1 MFRTDVKAQVPWP
14 NVNGMFWK
22 WVELVAALPHFL
34 VTVHQPETI
43 EDPDF
48 HTTLIFSDIK
58 DVLAIVN
65 EPKNTFEV
73 VRIDL
78 LSPEYLNGSNG
89 FKLGQL
95 SEIWMEKETGK
106 KLYVFADGSRMEM
119 KWPSSEDTPVNYEK
133 VLTLP
138 VDLTESTSKDHL
150 H

>member
-1 MFRTDVKAQVPWP
+1 MFRTDVKAQIPWL

-22 WVELVAALPHFL
+22 WVELVVALPHFL
-34 VTVHQPETI
+34 VTVHQPET
-43 EDPDF
+43 EDDSDF
-48 HTTLIFSDIK
+48 HTTLIFNDIK

-106 KLYVFADGSRMEM
+106 QLYVFADGGRMEM
-119 KWPSSEDTPVNYEK
+119 EFPSSPNSPVNYEK
-133 VLTLP
+133 VLSLP
-138 VDLTESTSKDHL
+138 VESAESTSKDHL